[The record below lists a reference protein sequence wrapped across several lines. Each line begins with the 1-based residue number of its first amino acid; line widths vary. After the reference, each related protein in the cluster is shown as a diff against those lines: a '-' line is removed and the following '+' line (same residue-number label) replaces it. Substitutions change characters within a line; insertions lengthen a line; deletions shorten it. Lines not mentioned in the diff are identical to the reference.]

1 MVDEEYAIVSNKEFS
16 KIKQELDRLKKNP
29 LGSTQSGEN
38 LQSSVDNLSLSL
50 GGMMN
55 LFKEAADDMKIEE
68 RETQILSK
76 RLDPLE
82 EKVDMLIEQNQKIAK
97 GIIAVADMVKE
108 QLEEIKKAVS
118 TRTSEPKK
126 ELPPLGGLN
135 TNNNNNNTAPPMPGF
150 AQRNAPPMPGMMPP
164 NNPEPQP
171 FMPQNNTPPMNGI
184 PPPPPG
190 FGRGNMNNPSEE
202 KKGMFD
208 GLMHK

>member
-82 EKVDMLIEQNQKIAK
+82 EKVGILIEQNQKIAK

-108 QLEEIKKAVS
+108 QLEEIKKVVS
-118 TRTSEPKK
+118 TKSSEPKK

-135 TNNNNNNTAPPMPGF
+135 NNVAPPMPGF
-150 AQRNAPPMPGMMPP
+150 APQNASPMPGMAPQNAPPMPGMMPP

-171 FMPQNNTPPMNGI
+171 FAPEPPMNGI
-184 PPPPPG
+184 PPPPG
-190 FGRGNMNNPSEE
+190 FNQGMPAQD